1 MLLLTGTSDLIQ
13 VVTGQA
19 VTVDVHASWVDNTSG
34 TITPGRTNT
43 LITSN
48 QTTTVVASPAA
59 STQRNVQTLNVRNV
73 HATSSCTVTVIHYD
87 GTDGADLIEYTLLA
101 GETMQYVDGHGWK
114 VLTAAGRLA
123 VESGGTASV
132 TSTELSAVS
141 ANARSALV
149 SVMSAVSVNSAQ
161 MTSADNAISAAVAAL
176 STANSAAHTSIMSAV
191 SVNSAQ
197 MTSADNAI
205 SAAVVALS
213 AQHTSLAASVAG
225 ALSAIA
231 ANSAQMTSADN
242 AISAAAQ
249 SIASVLSDR
258 IDSVVGRSLGNISGV
273 SIGTLSDTQVL
284 KWDSAAGNW
293 HNATDATGGAGGST
307 EPTSNAF
314 SVLSAAVATLSTA
327 NSAAHTSIMSAVSVN
342 SAQMTSADNAISAA
356 VVALSAQ
363 HTSLAASV
371 AGALSAI
378 VANSA
383 QMTSAD
389 NAISNTLSIAAAKL
403 SMGVGTSAQRRFYGG
418 IMSVSAAGLTNIPSL
433 SLSLEAGG
441 AYLVEG
447 GVVFDGLL
455 SGTWGFGV
463 SLPTLAGALGS
474 YIWMGAGSVTPAPTA
489 AGIAQGQAAF
499 SAFAAAQTV
508 ILSTS
513 AAAVPAGFNGM
524 QFQAFLNVSV
534 GGNMQLMVKGST
546 AAAVTL
552 LITSGWIRAHK
563 LN

>member
-13 VVTGQA
+13 VITGQA
-19 VTVDVHASWVDNTSG
+19 VTVDVHASWVDNASG

-43 LITSN
+43 IITSN

-59 STQRNVQTLNVRNV
+59 STQRNVQTLNIRNV

-87 GTDGADLIEYTLLA
+87 GASGADLIEYTLLA
-101 GETMQYVDGHGWK
+101 GETIQYVDGHGWK
-114 VLTAAGRLA
+114 ALTAAGRLLIDTVA
-123 VESGGTASV
+123 ASV

-161 MTSADNAISAAVAAL
+161 MTSADDAISAAVAAL

-205 SAAVVALS
+205 SQAVSVVAALAS
-213 AQHTSLAASVAG
+213 NHT
-225 ALSAIA
+225 SAIA

-249 SIASVLSDR
+249 SIGSVLSDR
-258 IDSVVGRSLGNISGV
+258 IDSVAGKSLGGISGV

-293 HNATDATGGAGGST
+293 HNATDATGGAGGSV

-314 SVLSAAVATLSTA
+314 SVLSAAVATLSTG
-327 NSAAHTSIMSAVSVN
+327 NSASHTSIMSAVSVN
-342 SAQMTSADNAISAA
+342 SAQMTSADNTIAAA

-363 HTSLAASV
+363 HTSLAGSV

-378 VANSA
+378 AANSA

-389 NAISNTLSIAAAKL
+389 NAISNTLSIAAAKISSGIGL
-403 SMGVGTSAQRRFYGG
+403 SAQARFYGG
-418 IMSVSAAGLTNIPSL
+418 IASISAAALTNIPSM
-433 SLSLEAGG
+433 SLSLETGG
-441 AYLVEG
+441 AYLIEG
-447 GVVFDGLL
+447 AVIFDMLV
-455 SGTWGFGV
+455 SGTFGFGMSAPV
-463 SLPTLAGALGS
+463 LAQARGS
-474 YIWMGAGSVTPAPTA
+474 YMRMRMQSVMPAPTA
-489 AGIAQGQAAF
+489 AGIAQGQVAF
-499 SAFAAAQTV
+499 SAFGAAQTV
-508 ILSTS
+508 VVSTS
-513 AAAVPAGFNGM
+513 AAAVPAGFNAMEFKG
-524 QFQAFLNVSV
+524 FFNVST
-534 GGNMQLMVKGST
+534 GGVFQLMAKGST
-546 AAAVTL
+546 AATVTL
-552 LITSGWIRAHK
+552 LIESAWITAYRI
-563 LN
+563 N